1 VALLAII
8 RHVIQEIPM
17 KRVWFRVGVP
27 LAFVA
32 AAIAWRSANVVGS
45 PQTTA
50 GATAG
55 SSSARSTAP
64 AAMPSTKNGEWPMY
78 TADLRGSKYSPLDQI
93 DATNFNKLEVA
104 WRFKTDNLGPRPEN
118 KLEGTPIMVGGMVYT
133 TGGSRRAAVAL
144 DARTGELK
152 WIYSLDEGLRAASA
166 PRQLSGRGLSY
177 WTDGKGDDRIVLVTI
192 GYRLVALNAK
202 TGQPVPGF
210 GKNGIVDLKE
220 GVIIG
225 KDTQIDLDRGE
236 IGLHSTATVVNDTII
251 VGSSMA
257 EGLGYRYSTNAKGL
271 VRAFDAKTGKQIWRF
286 NTIPYPGEPGNDT
299 WDKESWSWTG
309 NNGVWTQITVDP
321 EAGLVYLPVES
332 PTIDTYGGNR
342 PGNNLFAET
351 LVAVDLKT
359 GARKWHFQLV
369 HHPIWDHDISSA
381 PLLVDAVIDGRP
393 RKLVAQPTK
402 QSFLYVFDRITGQ
415 PIWPMPETAV
425 PQSDVPGEKTSATQP
440 IPTKPPPYA
449 RTHVTVDDVIDFTPP
464 LRATALENLKKF
476 RWEPTPFIPGVV
488 PNATRLGAI
497 NVGNTVGGINW
508 PGASFDPET
517 ATFYGQANNSSVT
530 TTIISEQYLATV
542 NPEAQAKNRI
552 PIWEA
557 EPPPNMSGERGR
569 GFGRG
574 AGAGRGA
581 GRGSPAETGAGR
593 GAAAEGAAPAAP
605 FAGFG
610 RGGLTQG
617 LEGLPFVKPPYG
629 VLTAIDLN
637 SGTIKFKVPHG
648 DTPDNVR
655 AALER
660 LGINYPEKTGQGG
673 SVGLMVTKTLVVVGD
688 PQVTAPPGRQRGAML
703 RAYDK
708 QTGKEVGAVWMPAP
722 QSGSPMTYSV
732 NSKQYIIVA
741 VSGGNYTG
749 EYIAYALP

>member
-1 VALLAII
+1 MIMNRALIRFVLPMALIVTALAWL
-8 RHVIQEIPM
+8 P
-17 KRVWFRVGVP
+17 KRVVGQ
-27 LAFVA
+27 A
-32 AAIAWRSANVVGS
+32 G
-45 PQTTA
+45 TA
-50 GATAG
+50 SIT
-55 SSSARSTAP
+55 
-64 AAMPSTKNGEWPMY
+64 MPSTKNGEWPMY

-144 DARTGELK
+144 DARSGELK
-152 WIYSLDEGLRAASA
+152 WIYSLDEGLRAAAA

-192 GYRLVALNAK
+192 GYRLVELNAR
-202 TGQPVPGF
+202 TGQPVSGF
-210 GKNGIVDLKE
+210 GKSGIVDLKE

-286 NTIPYPGEPGNDT
+286 NTIPYPGELGNDT

-309 NNGVWTQITVDP
+309 NNGVWTQITVDA

-359 GARKWHFQLV
+359 GVRKWHFQLV

-381 PLLVDAVIDGRP
+381 PLLIDAVIDGRP

-425 PQSDVPGEKTSATQP
+425 PQTDVPGEKTSPTQP

-449 RTHVTVDDVIDFTPP
+449 RTHVTVDDLIDFTPQ

-476 RWEPTPFIPGVV
+476 RWEPTPFMPGVV
-488 PNATRLGAI
+488 PSATRLGAI

-508 PGASFDPET
+508 PGASFDPDT
-517 ATFYGQANNSSVT
+517 ATFYGQSNNSSVT
-530 TTIISEQYLATV
+530 TTVISEQYLATV
-542 NPEAQAKNRI
+542 NPEAQSKNRI

-557 EPPPNMSGERGR
+557 EPPPTMSGERGR
-569 GFGRG
+569 GGFGRG
-574 AGAGRGA
+574 GGAGRGG
-581 GRGSPAETGAGR
+581 GRGLPAEGAAGR
-593 GAAAEGAAPAAP
+593 GAAAVGATPAAGLPPGAAGGLPAAA
-605 FAGFG
+605 AGG

-637 SGTIKFKVPHG
+637 TGAIKFKVPHG

-708 QTGKEVGAVWMPAP
+708 QTGKEVGAIWMPAP
-722 QSGSPMTYSV
+722 QSGSPMTYAV
-732 NSKQYIIVA
+732 NGKQYIIVA
-741 VSGGNYTG
+741 VSGGNYSG

>member
-1 VALLAII
+1 
-8 RHVIQEIPM
+8 M
-17 KRVWFRVGVP
+17 
-27 LAFVA
+27 
-32 AAIAWRSANVVGS
+32 
-45 PQTTA
+45 
-50 GATAG
+50 
-55 SSSARSTAP
+55 
-64 AAMPSTKNGEWPMY
+64 
-78 TADLRGSKYSPLDQI
+78 
-93 DATNFNKLEVA
+93 
-104 WRFKTDNLGPRPEN
+104 
-118 KLEGTPIMVGGMVYT
+118 
-133 TGGSRRAAVAL
+133 
-144 DARTGELK
+144 
-152 WIYSLDEGLRAASA
+152 
-166 PRQLSGRGLSY
+166 
-177 WTDGKGDDRIVLVTI
+177 
-192 GYRLVALNAK
+192 
-202 TGQPVPGF
+202 
-210 GKNGIVDLKE
+210 
-220 GVIIG
+220 
-225 KDTQIDLDRGE
+225 
-236 IGLHSTATVVNDTII
+236 
-251 VGSSMA
+251 
-257 EGLGYRYSTNAKGL
+257 
-271 VRAFDAKTGKQIWRF
+271 
-286 NTIPYPGEPGNDT
+286 
-299 WDKESWSWTG
+299 
-309 NNGVWTQITVDP
+309 
-321 EAGLVYLPVES
+321 
-332 PTIDTYGGNR
+332 
-342 PGNNLFAET
+342 
-351 LVAVDLKT
+351 
-359 GARKWHFQLV
+359 
-369 HHPIWDHDISSA
+369 
-381 PLLVDAVIDGRP
+381 LVDAVIDGRP

-449 RTHVTVDDVIDFTPP
+449 RTHVTIDDVVDFTPQ

-488 PNATRLGAI
+488 PSATRLGAI

-530 TTIISEQYLATV
+530 TTILSEQYLATV

-569 GFGRG
+569 SGFGRSAGGRGGGRGLPAEAAASGG
-574 AGAGRGA
+574 AAAAAGPAPGSPAGAPPEGSGARGAAAGRGA
-581 GRGSPAETGAGR
+581 N
-593 GAAAEGAAPAAP
+593 AEGGAPAAP
-605 FAGFG
+605 PAGFG

-673 SVGLMVTKTLVVVGD
+673 SVGLMVTRTLVVVGD

-708 QTGKEVGAVWMPAP
+708 QTGKEVGAVWMPAA

-732 NSKQYIIVA
+732 NGKQYIVVA
-741 VSGGNYTG
+741 VSGGNYSG